1 MKITISFNNFLIKDD
16 VSTNYVKEIGNFIF
30 ILDNLLHNFDHGDRR
45 QVEAV
50 GARAVCAMKLK
61 IVPCWCKK

>member
-1 MKITISFNNFLIKDD
+1 M
-16 VSTNYVKEIGNFIF
+16 IF
-30 ILDNLLHNFDHGDRR
+30 ENLLNNFDHSDRR